1 MKMKKLLFIL
11 GIILYWVWFC
21 CQNVWADRVVSD
33 PVTGA
38 VGGQFEVWQ
47 GTAAKMTDAD
57 VLSKG
62 QRIAVDN
69 TQYNGS
75 ISYTIDWLTPGTY
88 HWYFRNC
95 NYRYQYTN
103 SEASNVNGGS
113 VDCSIFVPLDLTRR
127 SFDANGT
134 VPVKLK
140 LAQ

>member
-1 MKMKKLLFIL
+1 MKKFGLLLLIL
-11 GIILYWVWFC
+11 CLTVSYS
-21 CQNVWADRVVSD
+21 WADRVVSG
-33 PVTGA
+33 PVAGA

-57 VLSKG
+57 VLAKG

-69 TQYNGS
+69 CAADGS

-88 HWYFRNC
+88 HWYFR
-95 NYRYQYTN
+95 YAQSRYQYTN
-103 SEASNVNGGS
+103 SQETANGGS
-113 VDCSIFVPLDLTRR
+113 TDYSIFVPLDLTRR

-140 LAQ
+140 LVQ